1 MTSMHIVGLVLT
13 VLLIAILSIRS
24 GRSVK
29 NASDFSGSGK
39 NAGSAIIAG
48 AIMGTLVGGSSTVG
62 TAQLAYSYGMSAW
75 WFTLGGGIACLI
87 LALGFAKPL
96 RRSGCST
103 IIGLVEREYGKTSGL
118 LATTLSAIGT
128 FINIISQML
137 SATAVLAVVFPKMG
151 IVAALAVSAAVMALY
166 VIFGGVKAAGLV
178 GIVKLA
184 LLYVSMIG
192 AGIIVLVLC
201 GGVTPLA
208 DQVKALQASQGAK
221 AVDYF
226 SVFARGIGVDLGA
239 GLSLVFGV
247 LTTQTYAQAVMS
259 GKSDSA
265 SVKGALASAFLIPP
279 IGIGGIL
286 VGLYMRTHFPGIA
299 AKQALTQFV
308 LMYMPPILG
317 GVVLGTL
324 FIAVVGTGAGLALGI
339 STLIGEDILGKV
351 THKFDQPQKKLVF
364 SRVCIVLVLAIAC
377 VFSTGKLGD
386 TILNFAFMSMGL
398 RGTVVF
404 APLVCAIWLPGLV
417 DSRFVIA
424 SIVAGPICVL
434 VFGILK
440 VLPFDPLFLGIA
452 LTIVICFAGYIYKR
466 KQPECVNRT

>member
-1 MTSMHIVGLVLT
+1 MTTTHIVGLVLT

-24 GRSVK
+24 GRSIK
-29 NASDFSGSGK
+29 SAADFSGSGK
-39 NAGSAIIAG
+39 SAGSAIVAG
-48 AIMGTLVGGSSTVG
+48 ALIGTLVGGSSTVG
-62 TAQLAYSYGMSAW
+62 TAQLAYTYGMSAW
-75 WFTLGGGIACLI
+75 WFTLGAGIACLI
-87 LALGFAKPL
+87 LALGFTKPL

-103 IIGLVEREYGKTSGL
+103 IIGLVEKEYGKTSGL

-151 IVAALAVSAAVMALY
+151 VVGALAISAAVMALY
-166 VIFGGVKAAGLV
+166 VIFGGVKAAGMV
-178 GIVKLA
+178 GIVKLI
-184 LLYVSMIG
+184 LLYVAMIG
-192 AGIIVLVLC
+192 AGIIVLILC
-201 GGVTPLA
+201 GGLTPLV

-226 SVFARGIGVDLGA
+226 SIFARGLGKDLGA
-239 GLSLVFGV
+239 GMSLIFGV

-259 GKSDSA
+259 GKSDRA
-265 SVKGALASAFLIPP
+265 AVKGALASAILIPP

-286 VGLYMRTHFPGIA
+286 VGLYMRTNFPGIA

-308 LMYMPPILG
+308 LMHMPPILG

-339 STLIGEDILGKV
+339 SSLITDDILGKL
-351 THKFDQPQKKLVF
+351 TRKFDDPQKKLTL

-404 APLVCAIWLPGLV
+404 APLVCAIWLPGLI
-417 DSRFVIA
+417 DRRFVIA
-424 SIVAGPICVL
+424 SIITGPVCVL
-434 VFGILK
+434 VFGILG

-452 LTIVICFAGYIYKR
+452 ATAVICFAGFIYKR
-466 KQPECVNRT
+466 KQPDVL